1 MLEPHRNDII
11 TCLQGS
17 GLVLYITCCLLCFCV
32 VMQTSALPLAAM
44 FGMCALFLLA
54 CAICQRQLAKI
65 VEVENKEFELSD
77 SNVNLLSAPKKDVAY
92 AET

>member
-1 MLEPHRNDII
+1 M
-11 TCLQGS
+11 
-17 GLVLYITCCLLCFCV
+17 V
-32 VMQTSALPLAAM
+32 VQTSALPLAAM

-77 SNVNLLSAPKKDVAY
+77 SNVNLLSATKKEVPFPEA
-92 AET
+92 